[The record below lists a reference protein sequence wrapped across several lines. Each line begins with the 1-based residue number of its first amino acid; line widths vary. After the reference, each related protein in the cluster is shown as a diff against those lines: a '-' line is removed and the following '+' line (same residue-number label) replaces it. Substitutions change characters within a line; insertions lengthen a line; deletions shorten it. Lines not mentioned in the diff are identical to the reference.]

1 MNCPPS
7 RYQFKSEQEF
17 ESAMAEWCA
26 ENEPRI
32 FVRNYE
38 IGSYK
43 DIEVNTIKEAHE
55 LHDKIRMNGGSA
67 SYFVKVGTKIHDADY
82 FFGYIYTAPSTCS
95 GDYNADKHSI
105 GRR

>member
-1 MNCPPS
+1 MNTAPS
-7 RYQFKSEQEF
+7 IYQFRNRQDF
-17 ESAMAEWCA
+17 ETAMAEWCA

-32 FVRNYE
+32 IVR
-38 IGSYK
+38 
-43 DIEVNTIKEAHE
+43 DLDLRRDTEVATLCEARE
-55 LHDKIRMNGGSA
+55 LQDKIRLAGGRA